1 MPRSWVS
8 SLSLF
13 SELAWNGLEIFLSK
27 DNHDITQ
34 TLELVKEEWQ
44 KFLNITSLFSKEEQ
58 TTINL
63 MGAWT
68 IKDLLGHIATWDRET
83 LLSMER
89 FQKSE
94 NGTQY
99 GAIDDWNKSAAD
111 LKIGFSLEQSW
122 EDLESCHQKLID
134 YLKALPQELLVSR
147 RYSQRQILGETI
159 SHYRE
164 HREGVERW
172 RATHD

>member
-1 MPRSWVS
+1 MS
-8 SLSLF
+8 
-13 SELAWNGLEIFLSK
+13 N

-44 KFLNITSLFSKEEQ
+44 RFLNVARLFLKKEQ

-63 MGAWT
+63 IGAWS

-83 LLSMER
+83 LLNMER
-89 FQKSE
+89 FPKGE
-94 NGTQY
+94 KGTQY
-99 GAIDDWNKSAAD
+99 GAIDDWNKAASD
-111 LKIGFSLEQSW
+111 LKVGFSLEQAW

-134 YLKALPQELLVSR
+134 YFKALPQELLESR
-147 RYSQRQILGETI
+147 RYSQQQILEETI

-172 RATHD
+172 RTTHD